1 MTTDNSEHPRST
13 ASETKPVESG
23 NETKA
28 ELTRLHQTFDGHE
41 RNRDRMALLAFEVF
55 AIRT

>member
-1 MTTDNSEHPRST
+1 MTSENNDRSRSA
-13 ASETKPVESG
+13 ASEAAPTESRT
-23 NETKA
+23 ESTA

-55 AIRT
+55 AIRA

>member
-1 MTTDNSEHPRST
+1 MTTDNIDHPRST
-13 ASETKPVESG
+13 ASETKPVEG
-23 NETKA
+23 GTETTA

>member
-1 MTTDNSEHPRST
+1 MTSENNDRSHSAAGEAT
-13 ASETKPVESG
+13 PAESG
-23 NETKA
+23 TEGTA

-55 AIRT
+55 AIRA